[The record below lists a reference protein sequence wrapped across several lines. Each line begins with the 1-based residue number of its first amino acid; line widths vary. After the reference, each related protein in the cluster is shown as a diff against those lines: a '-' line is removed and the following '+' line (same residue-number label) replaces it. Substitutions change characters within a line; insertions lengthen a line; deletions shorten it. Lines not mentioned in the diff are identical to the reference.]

1 MRVAV
6 DPARCCGAGMCAL
19 TLPQVFDQ
27 DEEDGTVLLLSPRPP
42 EELRDDVT
50 ECVRLCPSQ
59 AISLDD
65 DA

>member
-1 MRVAV
+1 
-6 DPARCCGAGMCAL
+6 MCAL